1 MKKFVAFTLLAL
13 SFAQCK
19 SPKDA
24 VSVVSASDYPYIR
37 TFHSAVRLKAKSQYR
52 DAITAF
58 DSCFVARPAD
68 DAAAYG
74 MAQCYLAL
82 NDRTNAAK
90 YTELASKLDPDNRWY
105 TQELAYMYFE
115 QQKFAES
122 AACFKKLVA
131 LEPRNVDWWYGYA
144 EVLKRTNKFDEA
156 IDAYSKME
164 EQTGSIPDISI
175 QKFNLYV
182 LSKQPDKGVAEI
194 NNARKTYPDD
204 ISLIATLVD
213 YYFGT
218 RQMEKGQLML
228 EELVKNDPMNGRA
241 YLLLGELYS
250 KQNKRA
256 EAYDSY
262 SKAFDGEGV
271 TIDQKVNVILYYYE
285 TQQVIEKEVFD
296 LANQLIQKHPN
307 DAKGYSVLGDLHVQ
321 NKSKPEAL
329 KAYKK
334 ALEFDDSKYPIWN
347 QVLLMEYENR
357 AFQDLYTDARKCA
370 AIFPSLPNVQLL
382 YTIASNQ
389 LGRYTE
395 ALNAAEIGKELVI
408 NDPGLESE
416 FYAQM
421 GESYFMQKDFKQG
434 IVWFEK
440 AIATDPTNLLAKN
453 NYAMNLAISKTDV
466 ETANELVQQLL
477 QAAPN
482 NAAFMATKGLVELQM
497 KNYSEAFSILKK
509 VNELQPNEANYVEYL
524 GDAAFF
530 SGEVNFAVENWKKA
544 KNLGSK
550 NKTLD
555 KKITDR
561 KYVDPEY

>member
-1 MKKFVAFTLLAL
+1 MKKFAAFTLLAL
-13 SFAQCK
+13 VFAQCR
-19 SPKDA
+19 SPKDTA
-24 VSVVSASDYPYIR
+24 SVVSASDYPYIR

-52 DAITAF
+52 EAITAF
-58 DSCFVARPAD
+58 DSCFAVRPTD

-74 MAQCYLAL
+74 LAQCYLEL
-82 NDRTNAAK
+82 NDRSNAAK
-90 YTELASKLDPDNRWY
+90 YTELAAKLDPDNRWY

-131 LEPRNVDWWYGYA
+131 LEPQNVDWWYGYA
-144 EVLKRTNKFDEA
+144 EVLKRTNKFNEA
-156 IDAYSKME
+156 IDAYNKME
-164 EQTGSIPDISI
+164 EQIGSIPDISI

-194 NNARKTYPDD
+194 NEARKTYPDD
-204 ISLIATLVD
+204 ISLIAALVD

-250 KQNKRA
+250 KENKKA
-256 EAYDSY
+256 EAYQAY
-262 SKAFDGEGV
+262 SKAFAGEGV

-285 TQQVIEKEVFD
+285 TQQVIEKEVFE
-296 LANQLIQKHPN
+296 LANLLIEKHPA

-321 NKSKPEAL
+321 NKSKAEAL

-357 AFQDLYTDARKCA
+357 DFQNLYSDARKAA
-370 AIFPSLPNVQLL
+370 AIFPSMPNIQLL
-382 YTIASNQ
+382 YTISCNQ

-408 NDPGLESE
+408 NDPALESE

-421 GESYFMQKDFKQG
+421 GESYFMQKNFKQG

-477 QAAPN
+477 TAAPN
-482 NAAFMATKGLVELQM
+482 NAAFMATKGLVELQK
-497 KNYSEAFSILKK
+497 KNYTEALSILKK

-530 SGEVNFAVENWKKA
+530 SGEVTLAVENWKKA